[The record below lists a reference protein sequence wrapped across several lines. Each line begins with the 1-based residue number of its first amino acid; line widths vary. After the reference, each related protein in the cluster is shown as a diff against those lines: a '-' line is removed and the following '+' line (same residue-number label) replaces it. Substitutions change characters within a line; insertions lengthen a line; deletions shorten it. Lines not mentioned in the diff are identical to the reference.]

1 MVPEFSVVAFKM
13 APGQISDPV
22 KTQFG
27 WHIIKVEETRMKTF
41 PPYDQLKEQAMRYVS
56 QKAQS
61 DMITALRDK
70 AKIERFDEP
79 AKPAAPA
86 DAAAPAPAPA
96 AADAPKTP

>member
-1 MVPEFSVVAFKM
+1 
-13 APGQISDPV
+13 
-22 KTQFG
+22 
-27 WHIIKVEETRMKTF
+27 
-41 PPYDQLKEQAMRYVS
+41 MRYVS